1 MLGQRI
7 RTLRKSLGL
16 SQEEL
21 AARSEIHTTYL
32 SSLECGKRNPTIGV
46 IFSIA
51 HGLGLPASELLTI
64 SPRGKSPTKGGVRN
78 S

>member
-16 SQEEL
+16 L